1 MTAFSDATATKG
13 DLREL
18 EARLESQTKTGLREL
33 EARLESQTKTSL
45 RELEARLDSQTKA
58 DLRELEVRLES
69 KTKANLRD
77 SEARLESHFRDM
89 FATKAD
95 LFQMET
101 RITRWVVGA
110 VMGSIGAATA
120 IAFALARFVS

>member
-1 MTAFSDATATKG
+1 MTAFNDATATKG

-33 EARLESQTKTSL
+33 EARL
-45 RELEARLDSQTKA
+45 DSQTKA

-69 KTKANLRD
+69 QTRADLRD